1 MRVLIVDDEPLARAR
16 LRRLLLAHPSYL
28 VVGEAGDGGTG
39 LQMAI
44 EQHPDLIFLDIEMP
58 DRNGLSVAA
67 ELMQLVPPPAVV
79 FVTAHPQHALA
90 AYQVAPADYLLKP
103 VSAEQLATSLQRI
116 GLATKAHLEKQQE
129 QQWISYKSGTSLRRI
144 ELQQLFY
151 LQADEKYVR
160 MVFAGG
166 EALTELS
173 LKQFEDLYPEQLLRI
188 HRHTLVLKRRL
199 KALHSLPDGRHVL
212 ELWQSDD
219 LLEISRRELSRIR
232 QLLLPSI
239 S

>member
-1 MRVLIVDDEPLARAR
+1 MKVLIVDDEPLARAR
-16 LRRLLLAHPSYL
+16 LQRLLLAHPAYQI
-28 VVGEAGDGGTG
+28 VGEASDGGSG
-39 LQMAI
+39 LQLAF
-44 EQHPDLIFLDIEMP
+44 ELQPDLVFLDIEMP

-103 VSAEQLATSLQRI
+103 ISAERLATSLQRI

-129 QQWISYKSGTSLRRI
+129 QHWISYKNGSSLRRI

-160 MVFAGG
+160 MVFVGG

-199 KALHSLPDGRHVL
+199 KALHHLPDGRHVL

-232 QLLLPSI
+232 QLLLPAI
-239 S
+239 P

>member
-1 MRVLIVDDEPLARAR
+1 MKVLIVDDEPLARAR
-16 LRRLLLAHPSYL
+16 LRRLLLPHPAYE
-28 VVGEAGDGGTG
+28 VVGEAADGGSG

-44 EQHPDLIFLDIEMP
+44 AQQPDLVFLDIEMP

-103 VSAEQLATSLQRI
+103 ISAERLATSLQRL
-116 GLATKAHLEKQQE
+116 GLTTKAHLEKQQE
-129 QQWISYKSGTSLRRI
+129 QHWISYKSGSSLRRI
-144 ELQQLFY
+144 ELQQLYY
-151 LQADEKYVR
+151 LQADDKYVR

-188 HRHTLVLKRRL
+188 HRNTLVLKRRL

>member
-1 MRVLIVDDEPLARAR
+1 MKVLIVDDEPLAKAR
-16 LRRLLLAHPSYL
+16 LQRLLLAHPEHQI
-28 VVGEAGDGGTG
+28 VGEAADGGTG

-44 EQHPDLIFLDIEMP
+44 ELQPDLVFLDIEMP

-103 VSAEQLATSLQRI
+103 ISAPQLATSLQRI

-129 QQWISYKSGTSLRRI
+129 QHWISYKSGGVLRRI
-144 ELQQLFY
+144 ELQQLLY

-160 MVFAGG
+160 MVFSGG
-166 EALTELS
+166 EALTDLS
-173 LKQFEDLYPEQLLRI
+173 LKQLEELYPEQLLRI
-188 HRHTLVLKRRL
+188 HRNTLVLKRRL

-219 LLEISRRELSRIR
+219 LLEISRRELARIR
-232 QLLLPSI
+232 QILIPAI
-239 S
+239 P